1 MAETEPNMIPAAG
14 TKRIAV
20 VTGANKGIGFG
31 ISKQLASNG
40 IKVILTAR
48 DVQRGSEAAEKLKAA
63 GYSDVFFHQLD
74 VTDPASIS
82 SLANFISSQF
92 GKLDILINNAGIA
105 GSIVDPEFRKN
116 HVQGLDEI
124 IGEKAESVKKFV
136 RQTYEHAKNC
146 LQTNYYGMKLVSK
159 ELIPLLQLSNSA
171 RIVNVSSGLGQLQFI
186 SNENARKEL
195 GDVDELT
202 EEKVDKVV
210 EGFLEDVKENLVEI
224 KGWPKIFYAYMVSK
238 AALNAYTR
246 VLAKN
251 YPNIAINSVSPG
263 HTKTDLND
271 NTGVLSVEEGAK
283 GPVMLVLMKE
293 GGHSGLFF
301 EQTEVAAF

>member
-1 MAETEPNMIPAAG
+1 MAETEPNMNPAAG

-48 DVQRGSEAAEKLKAA
+48 DVQRGSEAAERLKAA
-63 GYSDVFFHQLD
+63 GYSDVLFHQLD

-92 GKLDILINNAGIA
+92 GKLDILINNAGIT
-105 GSIVDPEFRKN
+105 GSLVDPEFRKN
-116 HVQGLDEI
+116 HVIGLDEI
-124 IGEKAESVKKFV
+124 VGEKAESFKKFV
-136 RQTYEHAKNC
+136 KQNYKLSTTC

-171 RIVNVSSGLGQLQFI
+171 RIVNISSTLGQLQFI
-186 SNENARKEL
+186 SNENAKKEL

-224 KGWPKIFYAYMVSK
+224 KGWPKTLCTYMVSK
-238 AALNAYTR
+238 AALNSYTR

-263 HTKTDLND
+263 HTKTDLTD

-283 GPVMLVLMKE
+283 GPVMLALMPE
-293 GGHSGLFF
+293 GGPSGLFF
-301 EQTEVAAF
+301 DQTEVSTF

>member
-20 VTGANKGIGFG
+20 VTGANKGIRFG

-48 DVQRGSEAAEKLKAA
+48 DVQRGGEAAEKLQAA

-92 GKLDILINNAGIA
+92 GKLDILINNEGIA
-105 GSIVDPEFRKN
+105 GSMVDPEFRKN
-116 HVQGLDEI
+116 HVLGLDEI

-136 RQTYEHAKNC
+136 KQTYEHSKNC

-171 RIVNVSSGLGQLQFI
+171 RIVNVSSGLGQLQ
-186 SNENARKEL
+186 NAKKEL

-202 EEKVDKVV
+202 EEKVDKGV

-224 KGWPKIFYAYMVSK
+224 KGWPKVSM
-238 AALNAYTR
+238 LIQEF
-246 VLAKN
+246 LAKN
-251 YPNIAINSVSPG
+251 YPNIPINTVSPG
-263 HTKTDLND
+263 HTKTNLND
-271 NTGVLSVEEGAK
+271 NTGVLSIEEAAK
-283 GPVMLVLMKE
+283 GPTMLALMPK
-293 GGHSGLFF
+293 GGPSGLFF